1 MPWLDSDSTSLP
13 LNIKI
18 EGKFMRMRPK
28 AHGIHLLLSLVI
40 KPSLNKILSEGA
52 AFQQKSMVILQSLE
66 HLVQAPRRGLHLD
79 LLCGAE
85 IVQILINRRGRHEL
99 LFNAIQSGE
108 QYGAEG
114 KVGIGRR
121 VGTTKLDPLGL
132 LAARVHRNA
141 HAGAA
146 IALRVDQVNGSLI
159 ARHQPS
165 IGIGRRGTESQ
176 QSRSMREDA
185 ADVMHGGLTQIGI
198 APLGIKEICTI

>member
-1 MPWLDSDSTSLP
+1 MTSP
-13 LNIKI
+13 PNFSANSLNIKI

-52 AFQQKSMVILQSLE
+52 AFQQKFMVILQSLE
-66 HLVQAPRRGLHLD
+66 HLLQAPRRGLHLG
-79 LLCGAE
+79 LLCEAE

-121 VGTTKLDPLGL
+121 
-132 LAARVHRNA
+132 
-141 HAGAA
+141 
-146 IALRVDQVNGSLI
+146 
-159 ARHQPS
+159 
-165 IGIGRRGTESQ
+165 GTEGQ
-176 QSRSMREDA
+176 QSRSMCEDA
-185 ADVMHGGLTQIGI
+185 ADVMHGGFTQIGV
-198 APLGIKEICTI
+198 APLGIKEICTIRPDALMNMHA